1 MRNERR
7 AGWVRVGFG
16 TNEWVRTCRELEEA
30 ESESERAK
38 PQPDPQGAYPALINL
53 APLLAQAD
61 ALGGTTQDSTAQTSI
76 LAGRIAALNG
86 RATALRGPI
95 IDSATRARMLAGI

>member
-1 MRNERR
+1 MHDQRFRPPMRPNALIFLAFM
-7 AGWVRVGFG
+7 AGCSGALVPDGK
-16 TNEWVRTCRELEEA
+16 L
-30 ESESERAK
+30 S
-38 PQPDPQGAYPALINL
+38 QPDPQGAYPALINL

-86 RATALRGPI
+86 RATTLRGPI